1 MTPPTSEPSADPADR
16 EGRDSTGFARV
27 VNLSDAVFAIAM
39 TLLVL
44 TVDVPWVP
52 ANELAGALLA
62 DLPQLGAYA
71 LAFALVASQWY
82 AHRKLFERLAFTEP
96 GLTVVNLVALGL
108 VALVPFPTAVLGS
121 YPTTT
126 AAVAPFLAIFV
137 ALSFAYI
144 GLIVRAHTVDAWTEP
159 LPDGAY
165 RRVVLAFLANSVML
179 VLGIVVSLWA
189 PVAALVMAAVSS
201 APVLTILRTVPV
213 PYRRWF

>member
-1 MTPPTSEPSADPADR
+1 MTPTAPEPSADPADR
-16 EGRDSTGFARV
+16 EGRETTGFSRV

-44 TVDVPWVP
+44 TVDVPRVP
-52 ANELAGALLA
+52 ADELAGALLA

-96 GLTVVNLVALGL
+96 GLTVLNLVALGL
-108 VALVPFPTAVLGS
+108 IALVPFPTSVLGS
-121 YPTTT
+121 YPTAT

-137 ALSFAYI
+137 ALTIAYI
-144 GLIVRAHTVDAWTEP
+144 ALIVRAQTIGAWTER
-159 LPDGAY
+159 LPDLAY
-165 RRVVLAFLANSVML
+165 RRVVLAFLANAATL
-179 VLGIVVSLWA
+179 LLGIAVSLWV
-189 PVAALVMAAVSS
+189 PIAALAMAAVSS
-201 APVLTILRTVPV
+201 APVFAILRTVPV